1 MSYRAQCKLHPQ
13 TLVHRNMLLIA
24 YISFGVLLGLC
35 ALFHFKCKTGQSS
48 EMTIANPNF
57 VAFQKSYFKVY
68 FPALMAEWLQG
79 PYLYKLYSHYG
90 FIDTQIAIIYV
101 CGFASSVVFG
111 TSAGYFASAFGRKK
125 ACVVFTLLYSWCC
138 LTKLSRNY
146 AILIFGRVLGGIS
159 TSLLFTA
166 FDAWYLYEHTQTHN
180 FPNEWVSATFAKATL
195 YNSVISVVAGIL
207 ANSIAEWMRFGPVA
221 PFVLAIPFLIT
232 AGVLIQLTWEE
243 NYGGKQLKVIQPC
256 MESLR
261 YIVTSNRV
269 MLIGVVTS
277 LFESAMYIFVFLWT
291 PVLDRAHHYPPLGIV
306 FSCFMLCV
314 TLGSFLFNFT
324 INRGMNPASVVI
336 LTVIVASLA
345 NIGAAFASAN
355 HPRTSF
361 LMFVILELACGV
373 YFPAMGWLRQRILPE
388 AHHAGIINW
397 FRVPLNAIAA
407 VVLMVLHDT
416 HSSHGIS
423 AIFALCSIL
432 LAIAGIAAVRL
443 FVLSRND
450 ENLKIVHD
458 EEEGLP

>member
-1 MSYRAQCKLHPQ
+1 M
-13 TLVHRNMLLIA
+13 LVIA
-24 YISFGVLLGLC
+24 YVSFGILSGLC
-35 ALFHFKCKTGQSS
+35 ALFHFKCKTGQAD

-57 VAFQKSYFKVY
+57 VAFQNSYFKVY

-111 TSAGYFASAFGRKK
+111 TSAGYFGSAFGRKK
-125 ACVVFTLLYSWCC
+125 ACVVFTLLYSLCC
-138 LTKLSRNY
+138 ITKMSRNY
-146 AILIFGRVLGGIS
+146 AILIFGRILGGIS

-166 FDAWYLYEHTQTHN
+166 FDAWYLYEHTQTHS
-180 FPNEWVSATFAKATL
+180 FPSEWVAATFAKATL

-207 ANSIAEWMRFGPVA
+207 ANTIAEWMRFGPVA

-232 AGVLIQLTWEE
+232 AGILIQFTWDE

-261 YIVTSNRV
+261 YIVTNNRV
-269 MLIGVVTS
+269 MLIGTVTS

-324 INRGMNPASVVI
+324 IKHGIRPSSVVI

-407 VVLMVLHDT
+407 VVLMLLHDT

-443 FVLSRND
+443 FVLTRND
-450 ENLKIVHD
+450 DNLKIIHD
-458 EEEGLP
+458 EEEGLS

>member
-1 MSYRAQCKLHPQ
+1 M
-13 TLVHRNMLLIA
+13 LVIA
-24 YISFGVLLGLC
+24 YVSFGILSGLC
-35 ALFHFKCKTGQSS
+35 ALFHFKCKTGQAD
-48 EMTIANPNF
+48 EVTIANPNF
-57 VAFQKSYFKVY
+57 VAFQNSYFKVY

-125 ACVVFTLLYSWCC
+125 ACVVFTLLYSLCC
-138 LTKLSRNY
+138 ITKLSRNY

-166 FDAWYLYEHTQTHN
+166 FDAWYLYEHTQTHS
-180 FPNEWVSATFAKATL
+180 FPSEWVAATFAKATL

-207 ANSIAEWMRFGPVA
+207 ANTIAEWMRFGPVA

-232 AGVLIQLTWEE
+232 AGILIQFTWDE

-256 MESLR
+256 KESLR
-261 YIVTSNRV
+261 YIVTNNRV
-269 MLIGVVTS
+269 MLIGTVTS

-324 INRGMNPASVVI
+324 IKHGIRASGVVI

-407 VVLMVLHDT
+407 VVLMLLHDT

-423 AIFALCSIL
+423 AIFALCSLL

-443 FVLSRND
+443 FVLTRND
-450 ENLKIVHD
+450 DNLKITHD
-458 EEEGLP
+458 EEEGLS

>member
-1 MSYRAQCKLHPQ
+1 
-13 TLVHRNMLLIA
+13 
-24 YISFGVLLGLC
+24 
-35 ALFHFKCKTGQSS
+35 
-48 EMTIANPNF
+48 MTIANPNF
-57 VAFQKSYFKVY
+57 VAFQNSYFKVY

-125 ACVVFTLLYSWCC
+125 ACVVFTLLYSLCC
-138 LTKLSRNY
+138 ITKLSRNY

-166 FDAWYLYEHTQTHN
+166 FDAWYLYEHTQTHS
-180 FPNEWVSATFAKATL
+180 FPSEWVAATFAKATL

-207 ANSIAEWMRFGPVA
+207 ANTIAEWMRFGPVA

-232 AGVLIQLTWEE
+232 AGILIQFTWDE

-256 MESLR
+256 MESLC
-261 YIVTSNRV
+261 YIVTNNRV
-269 MLIGVVTS
+269 MLIGTVTS

-324 INRGMNPASVVI
+324 IKHGIRPSSVVI

-407 VVLMVLHDT
+407 VVLMLLHDT

-443 FVLSRND
+443 FVLTRND
-450 ENLKIVHD
+450 DNLKIIHD
-458 EEEGLP
+458 EEEGLS

>member
-1 MSYRAQCKLHPQ
+1 M
-13 TLVHRNMLLIA
+13 LVIA
-24 YISFGVLLGLC
+24 YVSFGILSGLC
-35 ALFHFKCKTGQSS
+35 ALFHFKCKTGQAD
-48 EMTIANPNF
+48 EVTIANPNF
-57 VAFQKSYFKVY
+57 VAFQNSYFKVY

-125 ACVVFTLLYSWCC
+125 ACVVFTLLYSLCC
-138 LTKLSRNY
+138 ITKLSRNY

-166 FDAWYLYEHTQTHN
+166 FDAWYLYEHTQTHS
-180 FPNEWVSATFAKATL
+180 FPSEWVAATFAKATL

-207 ANSIAEWMRFGPVA
+207 ANTIAEWMRFGPVA

-232 AGVLIQLTWEE
+232 AGILIQFTWDE

-256 MESLR
+256 KESLR
-261 YIVTSNRV
+261 YIVTNNRV
-269 MLIGVVTS
+269 MLIGTVTS

-324 INRGMNPASVVI
+324 IKHGIRASGVVI

-407 VVLMVLHDT
+407 VVLMLLHDT

-443 FVLSRND
+443 FVLTRND
-450 ENLKIVHD
+450 DNLKITHD
-458 EEEGLP
+458 EEEGLS

>member
-1 MSYRAQCKLHPQ
+1 M
-13 TLVHRNMLLIA
+13 LVIA
-24 YISFGVLLGLC
+24 YISFGILSSLSVLL
-35 ALFHFKCKTGQSS
+35 HFKCKTGQND

-57 VAFQKSYFKVY
+57 VAFQNSYFKVY

-125 ACVVFTLLYSWCC
+125 ACVVFTLLYSLCC
-138 LTKLSRNY
+138 FTKLSRNY
-146 AILIFGRVLGGIS
+146 GILIFGRVLGGIS

-207 ANSIAEWMRFGPVA
+207 ANTIAEWMRFGPVA
-221 PFVLAIPFLIT
+221 PFVLAIPFLIA
-232 AGVLIQLTWEE
+232 AGILIQFTWDE

-261 YIVTSNRV
+261 YIVTNSKV
-269 MLIGVVTS
+269 MLIGIVTS

-291 PVLDRAHHYPPLGIV
+291 PVLDRAHHYPPLGII

-314 TLGSFLFNFT
+314 TLGSFFFNFT
-324 INRGMNPASVVI
+324 TKHGISPASVVI

-450 ENLKIVHD
+450 ENLTIVHH
-458 EEEGLP
+458 EEEGLQ

>member
-1 MSYRAQCKLHPQ
+1 M
-13 TLVHRNMLLIA
+13 LVIA
-24 YISFGVLLGLC
+24 YVSFGILSGLC
-35 ALFHFKCKTGQSS
+35 ALFHFKCKTGQAD

-57 VAFQKSYFKVY
+57 VAFQNSYFKVY

-125 ACVVFTLLYSWCC
+125 ACVVFTLLYSLCC
-138 LTKLSRNY
+138 ITKLSRNY

-166 FDAWYLYEHTQTHN
+166 FDAWYLYEHTQTHS
-180 FPNEWVSATFAKATL
+180 FPSEWVAATFAKATL

-207 ANSIAEWMRFGPVA
+207 ANTIAEWMRFGPVA

-232 AGVLIQLTWEE
+232 AGILIQLTWDE

-256 MESLR
+256 VESLR
-261 YIVTSNRV
+261 YIVTNNRV
-269 MLIGVVTS
+269 MLIGTVTS

-324 INRGMNPASVVI
+324 IKHGIRPSSVVI

-345 NIGAAFASAN
+345 NIGAAFASAS

-407 VVLMVLHDT
+407 VVLMLLHDT

-443 FVLSRND
+443 FVLTRND
-450 ENLKIVHD
+450 DNLKIIHD
-458 EEEGLP
+458 EEEGLS

>member
-1 MSYRAQCKLHPQ
+1 M
-13 TLVHRNMLLIA
+13 LVIA
-24 YISFGVLLGLC
+24 YVSFGILSGLC
-35 ALFHFKCKTGQSS
+35 ALFHFKCKTGQAD

-57 VAFQKSYFKVY
+57 VAFQNSYFKVY

-125 ACVVFTLLYSWCC
+125 ACVVFTLLYSLCC
-138 LTKLSRNY
+138 ITKLSRNY
-146 AILIFGRVLGGIS
+146 AILIFGRILGGIS

-166 FDAWYLYEHTQTHN
+166 FDAWYLYEHTQTHS
-180 FPNEWVSATFAKATL
+180 FPSEWVAATFAKATL

-207 ANSIAEWMRFGPVA
+207 ANTITEWMRFGPVA

-232 AGVLIQLTWEE
+232 AGILIQLTWDE

-261 YIVTSNRV
+261 YIVTNNRV
-269 MLIGVVTS
+269 MLIGTVTS

-291 PVLDRAHHYPPLGIV
+291 PVLDRTHHYPPLGIV

-324 INRGMNPASVVI
+324 IKHGIRPSSVVI

-407 VVLMVLHDT
+407 VVLMLLHDT

-443 FVLSRND
+443 FVLTRND
-450 ENLKIVHD
+450 DNLKIIHD
-458 EEEGLP
+458 EEEGLS

>member
-1 MSYRAQCKLHPQ
+1 
-13 TLVHRNMLLIA
+13 MLIIA
-24 YISFGVLLGLC
+24 YITFVVLSGIC
-35 ALFHFKCKTGQSS
+35 AVFHFKCKSGQSV
-48 EMTIANPNF
+48 EMAIANPNF

-111 TSAGYFASAFGRKK
+111 TSAGYLASAFGRKK
-125 ACVVFTLLYSWCC
+125 ACVVFTLLYSLCC

-146 AILIFGRVLGGIS
+146 GILICGRVLGGIS

-166 FDAWYLYEHTQTHN
+166 FDAWYLYEHTQTHS
-180 FPNEWVSATFAKATL
+180 FPNEWVPATFAKATL
-195 YNSVISVVAGIL
+195 YNSVISVAAGIL
-207 ANSIAEWMRFGPVA
+207 ANTIAEWVGFGPVA

-232 AGVLIQLTWEE
+232 AGVLIQFTWDE
-243 NYGGKQLKVIQPC
+243 NYGGKQMKVIQPC

-261 YIVTSNRV
+261 HIVTNNRV

-291 PVLDRAHHYPPLGIV
+291 PVLDRAHHFPPLGIV

-314 TLGSFLFNFT
+314 TLGSFFFNFT
-324 INRGMNPASVVI
+324 IKNGISPSKVVI

-345 NIGAAFASAN
+345 NIGASLASAN
-355 HPRTSF
+355 HPRSSF
-361 LMFVILELACGV
+361 MMFIILELACGV

-432 LAIAGIAAVRL
+432 LAIAGIAAFHL
-443 FVLSRND
+443 FVLSKD
-450 ENLKIVHD
+450 DDNLKIVLD
-458 EEEGLP
+458 EEEALQ

>member
-1 MSYRAQCKLHPQ
+1 M
-13 TLVHRNMLLIA
+13 LVIA
-24 YISFGVLLGLC
+24 YVSFGILSGLC
-35 ALFHFKCKTGQSS
+35 ALFHFKCKMGQAD

-57 VAFQKSYFKVY
+57 VAFQNSYFKVY

-125 ACVVFTLLYSWCC
+125 ACVVFTLLYSLCC
-138 LTKLSRNY
+138 ITKLSRNY

-166 FDAWYLYEHTQTHN
+166 FDAWYLYEHTQTHS
-180 FPNEWVSATFAKATL
+180 FPSEWVAATFAKATL

-207 ANSIAEWMRFGPVA
+207 ANTIAEWMRFGPVA
-221 PFVLAIPFLIT
+221 PFVVAIPFLIT
-232 AGVLIQLTWEE
+232 TGILIQFTWDE

-256 MESLR
+256 KESLR
-261 YIVTSNRV
+261 YIVTNNRV
-269 MLIGVVTS
+269 MLIGTVTS

-324 INRGMNPASVVI
+324 IKHGIRPSSVVI

-407 VVLMVLHDT
+407 VVLMLLHDT

-443 FVLSRND
+443 FVLTRND
-450 ENLKIVHD
+450 DNLKIIHD
-458 EEEGLP
+458 EEEGLS

>member
-1 MSYRAQCKLHPQ
+1 M
-13 TLVHRNMLLIA
+13 LVIA
-24 YISFGVLLGLC
+24 YISFGILSSLSVLL
-35 ALFHFKCKTGQSS
+35 HFKCKTGQND

-57 VAFQKSYFKVY
+57 VAFQNSYFKVY

-125 ACVVFTLLYSWCC
+125 ACVVFTLLYSLCC
-138 LTKLSRNY
+138 FTKLSRNY
-146 AILIFGRVLGGIS
+146 GILIFGRVLGGIS

-207 ANSIAEWMRFGPVA
+207 ANTIAEWMRFGPVA
-221 PFVLAIPFLIT
+221 PFVLAIPFLIA
-232 AGVLIQLTWEE
+232 AGILIQFTWDE

-261 YIVTSNRV
+261 YIVTNSKV
-269 MLIGVVTS
+269 MLIGIVTS

-291 PVLDRAHHYPPLGIV
+291 PVLDRAHHYPPLGII

-314 TLGSFLFNFT
+314 TLGSFFFNFT
-324 INRGMNPASVVI
+324 TKHGISPASVVI

-450 ENLKIVHD
+450 ENLTIVHD
-458 EEEGLP
+458 EEEGLQ